1 MGSYKFKL
9 QKLLELKE
17 SLEEEKKNQLGLA
30 FQRLNGENEK
40 LKLLRHKLSIADNE
54 LNKQAESGIEIK
66 TLKLFIQRIDYY
78 KDLIK
83 KQILSVKM
91 ATEYVEI
98 CRCEL
103 IKASQG
109 KKIMEKLKD
118 KDYVK
123 YIYTEQKKED
133 RIVDELVSF
142 KQNN

>member
-17 SLEEEKKNQLGLA
+17 NLEEEKKNQLGLA
-30 FQRLNGENEK
+30 FQRLKDENEK
-40 LKLLRHKLSIADNE
+40 LKLLRAELSIADKE
-54 LNKQAESGIEIK
+54 LNDQAKNGIEIRK
-66 TLKLFIQRIDYY
+66 LKVFTQRIDYY
-78 KDLIK
+78 KNLIN

-91 ATEYVEI
+91 ADEYVEV
-98 CRCEL
+98 CRLEL
-103 IKASQG
+103 IKASQA
-109 KKIMEKLKD
+109 KKVMEKLKD

-123 YIYTEQKKED
+123 YLYTEQKKED

>member
-17 SLEEEKKNQLGLA
+17 NLEEEKKNQLGLA
-30 FQRLNGENEK
+30 FQRLNDENEK
-40 LKLLRHKLSIADNE
+40 LKLLRDELCIADKK
-54 LNKQAESGIEIK
+54 LNKQTENGIEIE
-66 TLKLFIQRIDYY
+66 TLKLFTQRIDYY
-78 KDLIK
+78 KNLIK
-83 KQILSVKM
+83 KQVLSVKM
-91 ATEYVEI
+91 ASEYVEV

-109 KKIMEKLKD
+109 KKVMEKLKD

-133 RIVDELVSF
+133 RMVDELVSF
-142 KQNN
+142 KQSN